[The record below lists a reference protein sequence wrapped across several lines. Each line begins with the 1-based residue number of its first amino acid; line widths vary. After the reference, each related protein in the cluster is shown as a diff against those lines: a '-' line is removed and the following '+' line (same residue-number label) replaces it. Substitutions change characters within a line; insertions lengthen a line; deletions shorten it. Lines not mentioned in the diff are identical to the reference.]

1 MLLSLLPTD
10 ELTRWQ
16 SLTLTR
22 EPNDIALTLM
32 KFMARSLL
40 YPTESCEF
48 ANTLYFIGIRSQDK
62 SPNFDLL
69 WSNINTIYFLFLL
82 FQV

>member
-1 MLLSLLPTD
+1 MLLSLLPID

-32 KFMARSLL
+32 KLVARSLP
-40 YPTESCEF
+40 YPTEPCEF
-48 ANTLYFIGIRSQDK
+48 VDTLYFIGIHSQDK
-62 SPNFDLL
+62 SPDFDLL
-69 WSNINTIYFLFLL
+69 WSNINTI
-82 FQV
+82 